1 MASGGARRPI
11 PNATGELVHFAG
23 VSAVSTVAF
32 AVLFLLF
39 YGPLGAVAA
48 NVVAL
53 GLCALGRLLAD
64 RRSDFSQ
71 PAISGGRSYAS
82 PGSGPPR
89 SGRPRSGPAFCGPC
103 SRWRAHWP
111 LLAVISAAGVGSL
124 PLDIVVLTLALLGCA
139 AARFYF
145 LRQSLGRAG

>member
-1 MASGGARRPI
+1 M
-11 PNATGELVHFAG
+11 HFAG

-53 GLCALGRLLAD
+53 GLCALGHLVAD
-64 RRSDFSQ
+64 RRSDFSP
-71 PAISGGRSYAS
+71 PAVSGGRSYAS
-82 PGSGPPR
+82 R
-89 SGRPRSGPAFCGPC
+89 VWAFRIWAGILWAVLPLA
-103 SRWRAHWP
+103 STLA
-111 LLAVISAAGVGSL
+111 LLAVISAARVGTL
-124 PLDIVVLTLALLGCA
+124 PFDIVVLTLALLGCA
-139 AARFYF
+139 TAHFYF